1 MIRKIVVFVSIAIAV
16 LFLMPNS
23 VSFAQNANGHQTF
36 RVGNEIVSIHGN
48 AVKIGFGSNQTTVSW
63 DIYMIQGEKAVKLH
77 LHWEGVHR
85 IISAYQDSVVLSQGN
100 SLLKVG
106 EMFSFYKNQ
115 INSNLILTNLADKN
129 ETFVALFSL
138 TSPDHSREFLG
149 KGLHRGFNLTANQ
162 TNPSVSSLI
171 PKNYYVMEESGLS
184 VSWRQ
189 ELGIFHAGIAQ
200 QTQKGSSLGLPF
212 GPITLQSNETYA
224 IDPVISPMMIAPP
237 PGGGGG
243 GGGGSTGG
251 FVPPMSSFPV
261 NNSAWVYNSNNQV
274 IGVIT
279 QSVSSQPYWEACSSF
294 YVKIVTAFSPISGS
308 NWYVNY
314 EQQKVYWTG
323 NSAHS
328 SYEMGMS
335 IKENYYQNDQAQGE
349 QNTLLMQS
357 LVTVLEDVANMMG
370 VPIPNFASLIQYN
383 SGITTSTLSQGIETS
398 ANAGQSWVG
407 CGYYSWY
414 YNKLG
419 YCTGSFPYQTW
430 HNSYI
435 FGNLM
440 NNVFLDSLGGT
451 QSKPVVNCL
460 YYESTMKVTNGEYD
474 SSLYSS
480 SSYAFFNIGQYD
492 V

>member
-115 INSNLILTNLADKN
+115 INSNLILTNLANKN

-212 GPITLQSNETYA
+212 GPIMLQSNETYA

-243 GGGGSTGG
+243 GSTGG
-251 FVPPMSSFPV
+251 YVPPMSSFPA
-261 NNSAWVYNSNNQV
+261 NASNWVYNSNGQV
-274 IGVIT
+274 IGLIT
-279 QSVSSQPYWEACSSF
+279 QSVCSPQTSYLAGYNF
-294 YVKIVTAFSPISGS
+294 CLYVVTAFSPISGS
-308 NWYVNY
+308 SEYVNY

-328 SYEMGMS
+328 SYEVRMG
-335 IKENYYQNDQAQGE
+335 IDENYYQNYQTQGE
-349 QNTLLMQS
+349 QNTLQ
-357 LVTVLEDVANMMG
+357 T
-370 VPIPNFASLIQYN
+370 
-383 SGITTSTLSQGIETS
+383 
-398 ANAGQSWVG
+398 
-407 CGYYSWY
+407 
-414 YNKLG
+414 
-419 YCTGSFPYQTW
+419 FPK
-430 HNSYI
+430 
-435 FGNLM
+435 NL
-440 NNVFLDSLGGT
+440 
-451 QSKPVVNCL
+451 P
-460 YYESTMKVTNGEYD
+460 
-474 SSLYSS
+474 
-480 SSYAFFNIGQYD
+480 
-492 V
+492 

>member
-1 MIRKIVVFVSIAIAV
+1 MIRKIVVFVSIAVAV

-23 VSFAQNANGHQTF
+23 VAFAQNVNGHQTF
-36 RVGNEIVSIHGN
+36 RVGNEIVSIHGSR
-48 AVKIGFGSNQTTVSW
+48 VKIGFGSNQTTVSW

-85 IISAYQDSVVLSQGN
+85 IISAYQDSVVLRQGN

-224 IDPVISPMMIAPP
+224 IDPVISPMMFAGP

-261 NNSAWVYNSNNQV
+261 NNSAWVYNSNGQV
-274 IGVIT
+274 IGLIT
-279 QSVSSQPYWEACSSF
+279 QSVCGLQYDPDINPFDLY
-294 YVKIVTAFSPISGS
+294 IVTAFSPVSGGK
-308 NWYVNY
+308 WYVNY
-314 EQQKVYWTG
+314 EQQKVCWTG
-323 NSAHS
+323 NSAQNS
-328 SYEMGMS
+328 DDVIMS
-335 IKENYYQNDQAQGE
+335 IKYNFYQNYQAQAE
-349 QNTLLMQS
+349 LSAQAMQNI
-357 LVTVLEDVANMMG
+357 VTVLVDVANMFG
-370 VPIPNFASLIQYN
+370 TPIPNFASLFQYS
-383 SGITTSTLSQGIETS
+383 SGITISTLSQGIETS

-419 YCTGSFPYQTW
+419 YCTGSLLYQTW

-435 FGNLM
+435 FGNWM
-440 NNVFLDSLGGT
+440 DNNFDNLGGT
-451 QSKPVVNCL
+451 QSKPIVNCF

-474 SSLYSS
+474 SSLYSA

>member
-212 GPITLQSNETYA
+212 GPIMLQSNETYA

-243 GGGGSTGG
+243 GSTGG
-251 FVPPMSSFPV
+251 YVPPMSSFPA
-261 NNSAWVYNSNNQV
+261 NASNWVYNSNGQV
-274 IGVIT
+274 IGLIT
-279 QSVSSQPYWEACSSF
+279 QSVCSPQTSYLAGYNF
-294 YVKIVTAFSPISGS
+294 CLYVVTAFSPISGS
-308 NWYVNY
+308 SEYVNY

-328 SYEMGMS
+328 SYEVRMG
-335 IKENYYQNDQAQGE
+335 IDENYYQNYQTQGE
-349 QNTLLMQS
+349 QNTLQMQVVVNA
-357 LVTVLEDVANMMG
+357 LIDVANLLG
-370 VPIPNFASLIQYN
+370 VPVPNFASLIQYS
-383 SGITTSTLSQGIETS
+383 SGISTSTLSQGIETS
-398 ANAGQSWVG
+398 ANAGESIYG
-407 CGYYSWY
+407 CFDYVSWY
-414 YNKLG
+414 YNNLG
-419 YCTGSFPYQTW
+419 YSTGSFPYQTW

-435 FGNLM
+435 FGNCLG
-440 NNVFLDSLGGT
+440 NGFRSNLGGT
-451 QSKPVVNCL
+451 QSKPVVNCF
-460 YYESTMKVTNGEYD
+460 YYESTMKVTNDKKDG
-474 SSLYSS
+474 SLYSA
-480 SSYAFFNIGQYD
+480 SSYDFFNIGQYEA
-492 V
+492 